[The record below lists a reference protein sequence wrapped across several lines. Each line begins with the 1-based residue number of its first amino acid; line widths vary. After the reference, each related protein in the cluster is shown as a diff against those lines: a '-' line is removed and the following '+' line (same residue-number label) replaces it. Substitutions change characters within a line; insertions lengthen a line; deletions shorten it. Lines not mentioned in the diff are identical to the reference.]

1 MRAEPIVQVAVS
13 VVEQERGLE
22 LQINFPE
29 STFATMLPIVSVIEA
44 AMVLKIEVFS
54 ALEDANWILAESD
67 LKMFVICVSAGAI
80 VTLAESDAVLA
91 NVGLNC
97 NTISAQPPVLVVGA
111 ESATAKDAVVAVVP
125 VLGKY
130 WSASLNWNLTLPAV
144 IHFVP
149 VAASVPLP
157 VPAVNPVAYVIVP
170 VAEHAKNP
178 V

>member
-1 MRAEPIVQVAVS
+1 
-13 VVEQERGLE
+13 
-22 LQINFPE
+22 
-29 STFATMLPIVSVIEA
+29 
-44 AMVLKIEVFS
+44 LKIEVFS
-54 ALEDANWILAESD
+54 PIEDTDWTVATSVLR
-67 LKMFVICVSAGAI
+67 MFVICVSAGAI
-80 VTLAESDAVLA
+80 VTVAESDAVLA

-97 NTISAQPPVLVVGA
+97 NTISAQPPMLVLGA

-144 IHFVP
+144 IHFVL
-149 VAASVPLP
+149 VCASMPLP